1 MPETD
6 IRGISLPISEGCPPE
21 EGRLHTCYS
30 PVRRSPARKA
40 SFPPDA
46 PRLACV
52 KPAASVHPEPG
63 SNSPLLYLVYFS
75 YKIFSALPE
84 GAPTFVCLDPSV
96 LLLSWNLDGNCS
108 FLYSQLDCF
117 QSRCLSCGKISLFYS
132 HRDSVSTERFSSLGC
147 CVVSRLPGCK
157 VITFFR
163 RCANILQQF
172 FNKRFIC

>member
-1 MPETD
+1 M
-6 IRGISLPISEGCPPE
+6 
-21 EGRLHTCYS
+21 HTCYS

-75 YKIFSALPE
+75 YKIFSAQPE

-108 FLYSQLDCF
+108 FPLYSQLDCF
-117 QSRCLSCGKISLFYS
+117 QSRCLSCGKISLFCS
-132 HRDSVSTERFSSLGC
+132 LPVLDSRLVV
-147 CVVSRLPGCK
+147 VVSFPVCGCK
-157 VITFFR
+157 VITFF
-163 RCANILQQF
+163 AAVQIFLQQF
-172 FNKRFIC
+172 FNKKVYSLIKY

>member
-1 MPETD
+1 M
-6 IRGISLPISEGCPPE
+6 
-21 EGRLHTCYS
+21 HTCYS

-75 YKIFSALPE
+75 YKIFSAQPE

-96 LLLSWNLDGNCS
+96 SLLSWNLDGNCS
-108 FLYSQLDCF
+108 FPLYSQLDCF

-132 HRDSVSTERFSSLGC
+132 HRDSVSTEIFKSWLLCRFLVC
-147 CVVSRLPGCK
+147 GCK
-157 VITFFR
+157 VITFF
-163 RCANILQQF
+163 AAVQIFLQQF
-172 FNKRFIC
+172 FNKKVYLLINH